1 MEHAVSR
8 GANIYVE
15 ILGYGMSGRTENYIF
30 IDRFDHIH
38 YSNLYL
44 ERDNNIP

>member
-8 GANIYVE
+8 GANIYAE

-30 IDRFDHIH
+30 IDQLDHIH
-38 YSNLYL
+38 YLNLYFGKGQ
-44 ERDNNIP
+44 